1 MLADWLASAKRGEA
15 FEYARGDLAHSRYWR
30 VRRRMMDQPT
40 PDLDGI
46 CDAGE
51 DAWRLFLAGRVTL
64 TQRRLGKHKLAY
76 FAVRL

>member
-1 MLADWLASAKRGEA
+1 MLADWLVSAKRGEA

-30 VRRRMMDQPT
+30 VRRRMMDQAT
-40 PDLDGI
+40 PDLDPV

-64 TQRRLGKHKLAY
+64 TQRRLGKDNFSYL
-76 FAVRL
+76 AVRL

>member
-1 MLADWLASAKRGEA
+1 MLADWLASASRGDVC
-15 FEYARGDLAHSRYWR
+15 EYARGDLAHSRYWR
-30 VRRRMMDQPT
+30 VRRRMMDQAT

-64 TQRRLGKHKLAY
+64 TQRRLGKHNFAY
-76 FAVRL
+76 LAVRL